1 MDVQGC
7 VTIPLSEYGME
18 GEIILSP
25 LTFRM
30 KTNLANALYE
40 LDEHGNQHVKKGLM
54 PGDVAIITTLSY
66 VKKAPFKTNLS
77 DLEPFFDFADKA
89 DEVKPGNMDAIWA
102 RISKEV
108 SRIESG
114 ENHPLPKSGRSPTT
128 NSE

>member
-7 VTIPLSEYGME
+7 ITIPLSEYGME

-40 LDEHGNQHVKKGLM
+40 IDEHGGQHVKKGLL
-54 PGDVAIITTLSY
+54 PGDVALFATLAY
-66 VKKAPFKTNLS
+66 IKKAPFKVSLS
-77 DLEPFFDFADKA
+77 DLEPFYDFADKV
-89 DEVKPGNMDAIWA
+89 DNVKLGNMDALWA
-102 RISKEV
+102 RITKEV

-114 ENHPLPKSGRSPTT
+114 ENHPLPKSDRSPITS
-128 NSE
+128 SE